1 VSGWA
6 PRARGDMVRPRRPSD
21 VVIRPLNFTVRRQGV
36 LMTLCDYLRAAL
48 LAVLVQALA
57 ACATENISSSGGANS
72 DAATISGDSE
82 FNFMA
87 GIAVVMKEVDGVPVH
102 LSTTRVSLAP
112 GHHKLIVKCEV
123 ITTAQ
128 TLTQNLEVD
137 VVPKGTYRLGAKV
150 GGSGG
155 LCEAIAVKTN

>member
-1 VSGWA
+1 MRWWLGASVGA
-6 PRARGDMVRPRRPSD
+6 
-21 VVIRPLNFTVRRQGV
+21 RPLNFTVRRQGV
-36 LMTLCDYLRAAL
+36 LMTLCDYLRATL
-48 LAVLVQALA
+48 LAVLVQTLA
-57 ACATENISSSGGANS
+57 ACATENIGSSGGANS

-102 LSTTRVSLAP
+102 SSTTRVSVAP

-128 TLTQNLEVD
+128 SVTQNLEID

-155 LCEAIAVKTN
+155 LCEAMAAKTN